1 MLIARDVL
9 CFYCGKTLRLAIDL
23 TPVLGTIEPARER
36 VPDVPLEGARPPGYP
51 PLPKPLPPPPPMP
64 EPEGRDVNPAS
75 TVRVA
80 ADIEALR
87 ASLQSLTQSVERFP
101 EVGRFWLDRREPL
114 TQVRRVDRR
123 DGAAVDAGHL
133 TLVVEP
139 SDFLR
144 GFLAALRAR
153 DGHGLIAE

>member
-101 EVGRFWLDRREPL
+101 EVGRFWLDSRESL
-114 TQVRRVDRR
+114 TQVGRVDLDDPATVGTGKPR
-123 DGAAVDAGHL
+123 VL
-133 TLVVEP
+133 IQP

-153 DGHGLIAE
+153 DAHDLGAK